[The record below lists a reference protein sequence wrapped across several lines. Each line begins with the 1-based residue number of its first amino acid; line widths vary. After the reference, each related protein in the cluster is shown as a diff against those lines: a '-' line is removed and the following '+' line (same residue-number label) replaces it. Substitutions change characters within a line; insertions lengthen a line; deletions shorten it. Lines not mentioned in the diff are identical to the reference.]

1 MTANSACECDRLS
14 ALPGS
19 AAKDGEGQSGAGWTA
34 GLMGGSL
41 GWAIS
46 SATSLRASP
55 SDANIAQQPR
65 PGILLLLPYNVIPT
79 ALHAPDSTSL
89 FIGMLVLGSLL

>member
-1 MTANSACECDRLS
+1 
-14 ALPGS
+14 
-19 AAKDGEGQSGAGWTA
+19 
-34 GLMGGSL
+34 MGGSL

-65 PGILLLLPYNVIPT
+65 TGILVLLSQAFVPAVSSNAKSQQHHLLL
-79 ALHAPDSTSL
+79 
-89 FIGMLVLGSLL
+89 GMLVLGLLL